1 MSIDPQ
7 QKNKD
12 HFDQKSPLVSII
24 IPLYNHEKYIQETI
38 ESIVLQTYQN
48 IEIILVDD
56 ASTDNGL
63 NYAKAKLRNSGVL
76 FKIIENSSNLGVC
89 ATVNRG
95 ISAAGGKYSC
105 LIASDDMLIQGRI
118 KRHVEILQHSQDLNV
133 IACYGP
139 LKVISEDGSFVGL
152 KGELLNKK
160 NYDLAS
166 VVTKKANPCL
176 QGCTFIT
183 KKLKIFPFDENL
195 FFEDW
200 DFFIRLFLN
209 GYSIIYDDNVS
220 AIYRISPG
228 GVSKQIDQMISARQD
243 IQTKH
248 FSEISKKNKILAQ
261 EFLFT
266 IAFSNLMSIS
276 YSGKISSWIK
286 YFSHLFLLSPKT
298 VLNRSR
304 DILWSIKN
312 LIILKSRKLLGKA

>member
-7 QKNKD
+7 HKNQE
-12 HFDQKSPLVSII
+12 HLDQKSPLVSII

-38 ESIVLQTYQN
+38 QSIVLQTYQN

-56 ASTDNGL
+56 ASIDNSL
-63 NYAKAKLRNSGVL
+63 NFAKAKLENSGVS

-95 ISAAGGKYSC
+95 ISAASGKYSC

-118 KRHVEILQHSQDLNV
+118 KSHVEILENSKDSNV

-139 LKVISEDGSFVGL
+139 LKVISEDGSLVGL

-160 NYDLAS
+160 NYDLSS
-166 VVTKKANPCL
+166 VVTKTANPCL

-183 KKLKIFPFDENL
+183 NKLKIFPFDENL

-200 DFFIRLFLN
+200 DFFIRLFLD
-209 GYSIIYDDNVS
+209 GYSVIYDDNVS

-228 GVSKQIDQMISARQD
+228 GVSKQIDKMIAARQD

-248 FSEISKKNKILAQ
+248 FSEIYKKNKILAQ

-276 YSGKISSWIK
+276 YSGKAGSWIK
-286 YFSHLFLLSPKT
+286 FFYHLFLLSPKT
-298 VLNRSR
+298 VLKKAR

-312 LIILKSRKLLGKA
+312 LIVLKSRNLFGKA